1 MCVPIKKDIYIYI
14 YQKFLKVR
22 FGATDDTFLRVFDPN
37 A

>member
-1 MCVPIKKDIYIYI
+1 MCVPIKKDIYI